1 MKLNELNPP
10 RKFNVGTNKQ
20 ICIEHCADIFLKE
33 NEQVT
38 FVDENGSEY
47 DVAKK
52 DWGYYATPSLNSR
65 LVNQGFKT
73 ALVKNSYGQFYVM
86 IVSKEKLKEF
96 EDYLNSED
104 NHVVEWLDEKYS
116 MT

>member
-1 MKLNELNPP
+1 MKIKELTFP
-10 RKFNVGTNKQ
+10 RKFNVGANQQ
-20 ICIEHCADIFLKE
+20 ISIEHCADVYLKD

-38 FVDENGSEY
+38 FVNENGSEY

-52 DWGYYATPSLNSR
+52 NWGYYATPSINSR

-86 IVSKEKLKEF
+86 IVFKEKLEAF

-116 MT
+116 MK